1 MMAGQQLSLFDWAAE
16 KALTAALAATEKAS
30 ALRGAARRSVERVA
44 AQAYALV
51 SHWSRF
57 RLAVR

>member
-1 MMAGQQLSLFDWAAE
+1 MTGQLDLFTWAAE
-16 KALTAALAATEKAS
+16 QALTAALAATEKAS

-51 SHWSRF
+51 THWRRY
-57 RLAVR
+57 RLGVQ